1 MFKVRHDL
9 ANSHGDPQRCNRLA
23 SELHQI
29 DQLNSKMN
37 LRKVPT
43 THQSYTDRTD
53 PEARPPTSNTLT
65 DEGYEGTSYDV
76 TDHGSGN
83 SYVTNEEPKTPRV
96 KSARPTTSRTRKP
109 SESEART
116 RKESNS
122 NKVTIERKETIPE

>member
-1 MFKVRHDL
+1 
-9 ANSHGDPQRCNRLA
+9 
-23 SELHQI
+23 
-29 DQLNSKMN
+29 MN

-43 THQSYTDRTD
+43 THQSYTDRSE

-65 DEGYEGTSYDV
+65 DEGYEETSYDV
-76 TDHGSGN
+76 TGHGSGN

-109 SESEART
+109 TESEART